1 MVSGGGK
8 TTMPAE
14 FYSEGAS
21 SDPGSVLRSA
31 YRSRCR
37 QWAAY
42 DKLARI
48 TSMRGR
54 DLAELRGDGV
64 PPTQAGLARLVFREE
79 WRADQE
85 VRTLSE
91 IARQDAAA
99 SEGFSAAAAGKGGG
113 GGGGLCTCPG
123 GQVRAAEEPH
133 GDLRSLQDEEL
144 GFLFCLV
151 SEDLVRNAYNT
162 APAAAGGGGLW
173 KGTADHK
180 PDVARQTNALFQE
193 QVARC
198 APEMLAG
205 LFAELQDLTQLVNLC
220 EIWQQR
226 QPAEAATADP
236 FLHCCARLA
245 EQRRDWLAEAEQAL
259 ERLSLNTSKTLHD
272 VRKAAH
278 TLQKIQYYRRAQH
291 ATGGGSGNAPA
302 DASAAAPALPSLPCP
317 PDARKPRTVTP
328 ASLDAAPPPSRPRA
342 TSLSK
347 PVAAFRLQRWWRRT
361 RYWRRVSKK
370 WQAKV
375 RADGVLEAQA
385 YAKVLHHPLVLAP
398 PPSVPSPRLPH
409 SRSCFPLTPQELAR
423 RVAACDMRS
432 EPKRC
437 VAARHIQRVFRG
449 WMHGRRLARRQRR
462 AGSTVARVLRGGVVR
477 RRTLPAVR
485 LAAQVPYPSCGRTAQ
500 AHVLTHPTIQVRERS
515 RGGLQAL
522 RFSREHKADDGH
534 CDGIVHAT
542 LTLTAELERLQQLNR
557 TDDVSFKQDWKA
569 WEDRLNAACVNDVP
583 LDSEWVAQKQEDGT
597 LVFLHLKTKRT
608 SAEHP
613 NLKLADIHRK
623 RQWVKVSRLREE
635 RRKAIAS
642 QVAKLQGALDA
653 QHTAL
658 AGMYDRRCAH
668 SKQAKFEM

>member
-14 FYSEGAS
+14 LSS
-21 SDPGSVLRSA
+21 DSDPGSVLRSA
-31 YRSRCR
+31 YRNRCR

-54 DLAELRGDGV
+54 DVAELRGGGV
-64 PPTQAGLARLVFREE
+64 PATQAGLARLVSREE

-99 SEGFSAAAAGKGGG
+99 SEGKGGG
-113 GGGGLCTCPG
+113 AGGGGLCTCPG
-123 GQVRAAEEPH
+123 GQVRGAEEPH

-162 APAAAGGGGLW
+162 VPAAAAAAAGGGGLW

-198 APEMLAG
+198 APEMPAG
-205 LFAELQDLTQLVNLC
+205 LFAELQDLTQLVHLC
-220 EIWQQR
+220 EMWQQR
-226 QPAEAATADP
+226 QPAEAAAADP

-245 EQRRDWLAEAEQAL
+245 EQRRDWLAEVEQAL
-259 ERLSLNTSKTLHD
+259 ERLSLNASKTLLH

-291 ATGGGSGNAPA
+291 AAGGGSGSAPA
-302 DASAAAPALPSLPCP
+302 DASAAAPPLPSLPCP

-328 ASLDAAPPPSRPRA
+328 ASLDAALPPSRPRV

-347 PVAAFRLQRWWRRT
+347 PMAAFRLQRWWRRT
-361 RYWRRVSKK
+361 RYWRRVSMK

-375 RADGVLEAQA
+375 RADGVLEAQV
-385 YAKVLHHPLVLAP
+385 YAKE
-398 PPSVPSPRLPH
+398 
-409 SRSCFPLTPQELAR
+409 LTR
-423 RVAACDMRS
+423 RVAACDMQS

-437 VAARHIQRVFRG
+437 IAARHIQRVFRG
-449 WMHGRRLARRQRR
+449 WMYGRRPARQRRR
-462 AGSTVARVLRGGVVR
+462 AGSTVARVLRGGVAR

-485 LAAQVPYPSCGRTAQ
+485 LAA
-500 AHVLTHPTIQVRERS
+500 QVRERS

-522 RFSREHKADDGH
+522 RFAREHKADDGH

-557 TDDVSFKQDWKA
+557 SDDVSFKQDWK
-569 WEDRLNAACVNDVP
+569 
-583 LDSEWVAQKQEDGT
+583 
-597 LVFLHLKTKRT
+597 
-608 SAEHP
+608 
-613 NLKLADIHRK
+613 
-623 RQWVKVSRLREE
+623 
-635 RRKAIAS
+635 
-642 QVAKLQGALDA
+642 
-653 QHTAL
+653 
-658 AGMYDRRCAH
+658 
-668 SKQAKFEM
+668 